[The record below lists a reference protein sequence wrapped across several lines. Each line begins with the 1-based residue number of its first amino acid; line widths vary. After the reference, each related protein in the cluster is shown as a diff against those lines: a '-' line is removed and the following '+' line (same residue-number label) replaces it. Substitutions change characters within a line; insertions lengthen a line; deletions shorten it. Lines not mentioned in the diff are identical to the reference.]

1 MEAPDD
7 DASIQDD
14 APFQGNDDFSMDD
27 VSLDGSQTSVES
39 VDSAYNPDAAPFR
52 ATLEQF
58 TRCKH
63 EGDNKYSPLT
73 PEFRAAIEL
82 MDILDKEGAPIS
94 AYEKIMEWHV
104 KNSVCP
110 TCEVTTQ
117 EKVTVKS
124 LLKRLRER
132 YNMEDLMAYKVRTYL
147 PHAGVNLD
155 VPCHDFGAMVR
166 DLLSDPRISNDDYLF
181 FNNDPTAPPPPDHEW
196 HDLEDINT
204 GMSYRETHR
213 KVTQPNPVTASGR
226 KRVLLPI
233 MFHLDACVTRQFQNL
248 SLEVLKFAVGA
259 FKSKIP

>member
-1 MEAPDD
+1 MSSSAWYCPICKKRYSNYNYFIQHHSHRSKIQCKLFYNQNCSSLPTGVYDPVAGPYRPIQLFTTAATNTGNPPPINPPTHENQQQGDDASRATYPGSGLEAPDD

-58 TRCKH
+58 TRYKH

-94 AYEKIMEWHV
+94 AHEKIMEWHV

-110 TCEVTTQ
+110 TCDVTTQ

-132 YNMEDLMAYKVRTYL
+132 YNMEGLMY
-147 PHAGVNLD
+147 G
-155 VPCHDFGAMVR
+155 
-166 DLLSDPRISNDDYLF
+166 
-181 FNNDPTAPPPPDHEW
+181 
-196 HDLEDINT
+196 
-204 GMSYRETHR
+204 
-213 KVTQPNPVTASGR
+213 TQG
-226 KRVLLPI
+226 
-233 MFHLDACVTRQFQNL
+233 
-248 SLEVLKFAVGA
+248 
-259 FKSKIP
+259 